1 MRLSDPEQ
9 SSRTASERSVAPHA
23 GLVRLIFWLLG
34 GLLLASIVLP
44 LVGLATFQSP
54 DRVARVAAMPE
65 VWSAIA
71 LSLAGASVT
80 ALIAGFFGFPLAYV
94 LAHSRFR
101 GKRLVEAVIDLPLA
115 VPHTVAGIALLF
127 VYGRRGM
134 LGVPLRHTLGLQFW
148 GTFAGIVVAMLFVS
162 APYAVNAAR
171 IGFASVDPRLEKT
184 GRTLG
189 VGPWGVLA
197 RVTLPLAWPS
207 LLTGM
212 SLTFARAISEFGAVV
227 ILAYYP
233 MTAPV
238 RIYELFLR
246 FGVNQAA
253 GMALIVLIIVLV
265 LFVGFRYLPLSRGKR
280 PDLLR

>member
-1 MRLSDPEQ
+1 MVHERVATPRSGLIRL
-9 SSRTASERSVAPHA
+9 A
-23 GLVRLIFWLLG
+23 FWLVG
-34 GLLLASIVLP
+34 GVLLASIVLP
-44 LVGLATFQSP
+44 LLGLATFQSP
-54 DRVARVAAMPE
+54 AHVASVGAMPE

-71 LSLAGASVT
+71 VSVAGALVT
-80 ALIAGFFGFPLAYV
+80 AVCAALFGFPLAYV

-101 GKRLVEAVIDLPLA
+101 GKRVVEAIVDLPLA

-127 VYGRRGM
+127 VYGRHGI
-134 LGVPLRHTLGLQFW
+134 LGVPLAHLLGLHFW

-171 IGFASVDPRLEKT
+171 IGFSGVDPRLEKVA
-184 GRTLG
+184 RTLG
-189 VGPWGVLA
+189 VGPWVVLV

-207 LLTGM
+207 LLTGVT
-212 SLTFARAISEFGAVV
+212 LTFARAISEFGAVV

-238 RIYELFLR
+238 RIYALFLR

-253 GMALIVLIIVLV
+253 AMSVIVLAIVLA
-265 LFVGFRYLPLSRGKR
+265 LFLILRYLPVWRGSR
-280 PDLLR
+280 PELLR

>member
-1 MRLSDPEQ
+1 M
-9 SSRTASERSVAPHA
+9 
-23 GLVRLIFWLLG
+23 
-34 GLLLASIVLP
+34 
-44 LVGLATFQSP
+44 GLAMFQSP
-54 DRVARVAAMPE
+54 DRVMRVAVVPE
-65 VWSAIA
+65 VWSAIGI
-71 LSLAGASVT
+71 SLAGALVT
-80 ALIAGFFGFPLAYV
+80 ALIAGLFGFPLAYV
-94 LAHSRFR
+94 LVHSQFR
-101 GKRLVEAVIDLPLA
+101 GKRLAEAIVDLPLA

-127 VYGRRGM
+127 VYGRRGV
-134 LGVPLRHTLGLQFW
+134 LGVPLHQVLGLQFW

-171 IGFASVDPRLEKT
+171 IGFASVDPRLEKV

-189 VGPWGVLA
+189 VGPWAVLA

-212 SLTFARAISEFGAVV
+212 TLTFARAISEFGAVV

-246 FGVNQAA
+246 FGVHQAA
-253 GMALIVLIIVLV
+253 GMALIVLIIVLL
-265 LFVGFRYLPLSRGKR
+265 LFICFRYLSLWRGSRSELSR
-280 PDLLR
+280 